1 LISKSSES
9 ELKKSAEYWIKELQL
24 QPHVEGGY
32 FRETYRAEEG
42 IRKEHLP
49 PRYGS
54 DRPFSTAIYFL
65 LKSSQVSKCHKLR
78 SDEMWHYYDGSPMTL
93 HIIDLKGAL
102 KQLNLGP
109 SAGRGEHFQAVV
121 RAGWWLGAEV
131 AEPESYCLAGC
142 TVAPGFD
149 FEDFELGR
157 RDPLLTAYPA
167 HREIILKLT
176 SET

>member
-1 LISKSSES
+1 MKR
-9 ELKKSAEYWIKELQL
+9 SAEYWIEELQL

-54 DRPFSTAIYFL
+54 NRPFSTAIYFL
-65 LKSSQVSKCHKLR
+65 LKSGEVSKFHRLR
-78 SDEMWHYYDGSPMTL
+78 SDEIWHHYDGSPLIL
-93 HIIDLKGAL
+93 HVIDLEGL
-102 KQLNLGP
+102 LQRLSLGP
-109 SAGRGEHFQAVV
+109 SADRGERFQAVV

-131 AEPESYCLAGC
+131 ADPDSYCLAGC

-149 FEDFELGR
+149 FKDFELGR
-157 RDPLLTAYPA
+157 REELLTAYPA
-167 HREIILKLT
+167 YREIILKLT